1 MNKEMAMDIF
11 EAMRGLGYDVRRI
24 SETPTGFYLE
34 TTKRTLDPDFDT
46 EIDKFVEENI
56 EATEKDGDFVTSGD
70 LYLRF
75 MESLPG
81 SDGWLEYAAKGLTPK
96 QFVQLLRRDYLE
108 LKNYGKKRIDGKV
121 VSAFFGIKLK
131 SPEGAPSGDNETAI

>member
-24 SETPTGFYLE
+24 GETPTGFYLE

-56 EATEKDGDFVTSGD
+56 EATGNDGDFVTSGD

-75 MESLPG
+75 MESLPD
-81 SDGWLEYAAKGLTPK
+81 SAGWLKYAARGLTPK
-96 QFVQLLRRDYLE
+96 RFVYLLRRDYLE
-108 LKNYGKKRIDGKV
+108 LKDYRKKRIDGKIV
-121 VSAFFGIKLK
+121 TVFLGIKLT
-131 SPEGAPSGDNETAI
+131 SPEGAPSGDNETAT